1 MQNRILAELNSVLD
15 TFWPSIHEDD
25 SSSGSDISNKFMV
38 LLSKMD
44 MDTASASESQRA
56 FAYNTVYDVMFI
68 DWVKNR
74 SHAEWFRDSK
84 FKDKHAKELELC
96 KMEDLY
102 TIYRYGDDVIG
113 NMEDYFVWGRFGL
126 VDIHAQDVKDIM
138 KIGLKASI
146 SFLKQVCELSPKYKD
161 RLDSEMLIRVP
172 GISMWAAG
180 PQRKNV
186 YKVANVLNARGLPA
200 DSVVFSG
207 YNRGALA
214 FDPFRLSEADRKAIS
229 AVRPSYY
236 DRWKETIGDDVN
248 R

>member
-1 MQNRILAELNSVLD
+1 MHNKMLEKLDSVLD
-15 TFWPSIHEDD
+15 NMWPSINEDA
-25 SSSGSDISNKFMV
+25 GSDISREFMN
-38 LLSKMD
+38 LLSNID

-74 SHAEWFRDSK
+74 SHAEWFKDSK
-84 FKDKHAKELELC
+84 FKTKHAKELELC

-126 VDIHAQDVKDIM
+126 VDIHVQDAKDIL
-138 KIGLKASI
+138 KISLKASI
-146 SFLKQVCELSPKYKD
+146 SFLKQVCELSPEYKD
-161 RLDSEMLIRVP
+161 RLDSEKLIRVP
-172 GISMWAAG
+172 GIAMWAAG
-180 PQRKNV
+180 PQRKNI
-186 YKVANVLNARGLPA
+186 YKVANVLNARGLPE

-214 FDPFRLSEADRKAIS
+214 FDPFRLGDANRKAMGV
-229 AVRPSYY
+229 ARPSYY
-236 DRWKETIGDDVN
+236 ERWKETIGDDVN